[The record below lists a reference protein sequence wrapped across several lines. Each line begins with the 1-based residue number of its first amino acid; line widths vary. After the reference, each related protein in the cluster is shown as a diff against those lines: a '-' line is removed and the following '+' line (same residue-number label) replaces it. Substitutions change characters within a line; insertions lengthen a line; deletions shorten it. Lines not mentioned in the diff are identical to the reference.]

1 MTLKA
6 NQVLDMMVQAA
17 NEDTARGTLI
27 VIDTLKKFT
36 DPMDKKR
43 SSDFGQ
49 ICRQYVMAGG
59 TIVALGHTRKNP
71 KADGTPQYQ
80 GTTDVLED
88 FDAVYIAQVMK
99 RKSGTKQ

>member
-1 MTLKA
+1 MTLKST
-6 NQVLDMMVQAA
+6 QVLDLMVQAA
-17 NEDTARGTLI
+17 AEDTARGTLI
-27 VIDTLKKFT
+27 IIDTLKKFT
-36 DPMDKKR
+36 DPMNKKN

-88 FDAVYIAQVMK
+88 FDAVYIAQLMK
-99 RKSGTKQ
+99 PKAGTGQ